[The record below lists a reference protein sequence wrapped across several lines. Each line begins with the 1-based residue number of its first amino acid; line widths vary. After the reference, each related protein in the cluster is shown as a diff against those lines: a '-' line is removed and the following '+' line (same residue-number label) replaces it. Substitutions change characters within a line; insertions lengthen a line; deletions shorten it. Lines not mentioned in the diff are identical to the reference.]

1 MHDMKRAM
9 AGILGLLLALDG
21 LILMAAG
28 YLNLGVVL
36 PLAIGVGLC
45 VLCLR
50 WTQIHGGLRRSPR
63 RATVWR
69 WFWAGV
75 SFWVA
80 TVAVFWCVLGFRASA
95 GLPAT
100 APAAIVVLGSG
111 SPGDTASPTLAAR
124 LDLALLDAARHP
136 DAWVLVSGGIRF
148 RTYSEGEVM
157 AAYLRQRGLSAH
169 RILKE
174 ELSTSTEENLV
185 FSRRQLVAAGV
196 PLDAPIH
203 VVTSD
208 FHTLRAG
215 LIARR
220 VGYTAVSTLGAQ
232 TPLYLRYN
240 IWLREY
246 FALISS
252 WALQE
257 Y

>member
-1 MHDMKRAM
+1 MKRTA

-21 LILMAAG
+21 SVLMAAG
-28 YLNLGVVL
+28 YFHLGVVL
-36 PLAIGVGLC
+36 PLVIGIGLC
-45 VLCLR
+45 ALCLR
-50 WTQIHGGLRRSPR
+50 WTQIDGWVRSAPR
-63 RATVWR
+63 HATAWR
-69 WFWAGV
+69 WFRAGV
-75 SFWVA
+75 LAWLA

-95 GLPAT
+95 GLPAD

-124 LDLALLDAARHP
+124 LDLALLDAARYP
-136 DAWVLVSGGIRF
+136 DAPVVVSGGISF
-148 RTYSEGEVM
+148 RPRSEGEVM
-157 AAYLRQRGLSAH
+157 AAYLRQHGLSAQ

-174 ELSTSTEENLV
+174 ELSTSTQENLV
-185 FSRRQLVAAGV
+185 FSRRQLAAAGV
-196 PLDAPIH
+196 SLDAPIH

-220 VGYTAVSTLGAQ
+220 VGYSDVSTLGAQ

-252 WALQE
+252 WALRE